1 MNDQTKILIVEDEM
15 ITALDLK
22 KFLEKEINA
31 DTKIATNAVDA
42 IINVEKDKPQL
53 IIMDIMLKGKLS
65 GIDAADIIRKRFNI
79 PLIYITSFKDDETF
93 LNAHLTNPIDII
105 GKPFKQSELLEK
117 IKYAISD
124 ESISQK
130 HIHI

>member
-65 GIDAADIIRKRFNI
+65 GIDAADIIHKRFNI